1 MISPSRYA
9 NRRYARPAQPAAPH
23 IRLRGY
29 RLAEAGFAAGAQV
42 KVIVAERAITL
53 VPDASK

>member
-1 MISPSRYA
+1 MRIDGMH
-9 NRRYARPAQPAAPH
+9 AP
-23 IRLRGY
+23 RNPPPPTSACAEY

-53 VPDASK
+53 VPDASR